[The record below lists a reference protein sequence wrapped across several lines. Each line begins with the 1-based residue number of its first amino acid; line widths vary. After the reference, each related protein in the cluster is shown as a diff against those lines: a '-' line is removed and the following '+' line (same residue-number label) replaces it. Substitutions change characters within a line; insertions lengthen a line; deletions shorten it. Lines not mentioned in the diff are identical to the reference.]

1 MRCLC
6 GAKADSY
13 IAFLS
18 PRHSPPRYSQDFH
31 LAKGPPTLDF
41 SVEWLH
47 CVMQTQVIR
56 DTVNMASKLILASLG
71 LTAALTSAAQAD
83 VVVSSKIDTE
93 GGLLGNMIALALED
107 AGLPVERRLQLGG
120 TQVVREALL
129 AGQIDLYPEYTG
141 NAAYFFNEAD
151 SEIWKDAAAG
161 YARAAELDLDAN
173 GLVWLQSAP
182 ANNTWAIAVT
192 GPVAEENSL
201 VTMSDFG
208 AWVAGGGDIKLAAST
223 EFVSSPAVLPAM
235 QDTYGFTLSPDQTV
249 VLSGGDTAATI
260 QAAARGTSG
269 VNAAM
274 AYGTDGGVG
283 ATGLVVM
290 ADDKGVQPVYEP
302 APVIRGEVLAEY
314 PSISEVLNPI
324 FAGLD
329 MATLQKLNGR
339 IQVGGEPAE
348 AVARDYL
355 TQIGVLQ

>member
-1 MRCLC
+1 MTIKR
-6 GAKADSY
+6 
-13 IAFLS
+13 
-18 PRHSPPRYSQDFH
+18 
-31 LAKGPPTLDF
+31 
-41 SVEWLH
+41 
-47 CVMQTQVIR
+47 
-56 DTVNMASKLILASLG
+56 ILA
-71 LTAALTSAAQAD
+71 AASVTGILAGAAQAD
-83 VVVSSKIDTE
+83 IVVSSKIDTE

-129 AGQIDLYPEYTG
+129 AGQIDIYPEYTG
-141 NAAYFFNEAD
+141 NAAFFFNEAD
-151 SEIWKDAAAG
+151 SEVWKDTEASR
-161 YARAAELDLDAN
+161 ARAAELDAAEN
-173 GLVWLQSAP
+173 GLTWLESAP
-182 ANNTWAIAVT
+182 ANNTWAIALT
-192 GPVAEENSL
+192 GPLAEENSL

-208 AWVAGGGDIKLAAST
+208 KWVSGGGEVKLAAST

-235 QDTYGFTLSPDQTV
+235 QEAYGFELSSDQTV

-290 ADDKGVQPVYEP
+290 EDDKGVQPVYEP
-302 APVIRGEVLAEY
+302 TPVVRDDVLKEY
-314 PSISEVLNPI
+314 PAIAEVLNPI
-324 FAGLD
+324 FSALD

-348 AVARDYL
+348 AVARDHL
-355 TQIGVLQ
+355 TQTGVLD

>member
-1 MRCLC
+1 M
-6 GAKADSY
+6 K
-13 IAFLS
+13 
-18 PRHSPPRYSQDFH
+18 
-31 LAKGPPTLDF
+31 LDF
-41 SVEWLH
+41 VAA
-47 CVMQTQVIR
+47 VV
-56 DTVNMASKLILASLG
+56 G
-71 LTAALTSAAQAD
+71 LTGALSAAAQAD
-83 VVVSSKIDTE
+83 IVISSKIDTE
-93 GGLLGNMIALALED
+93 GGLLGNVIALALED
-107 AGLPVERRLQLGG
+107 AGLPVERRLQLGA

-151 SEIWKDAAAG
+151 SLVWKDAEAA
-161 YARAAELDLDAN
+161 YARAAELDAEAN
-173 GLVWLQSAP
+173 SLTWLQPAP

-192 GPVAEENSL
+192 GPLASDNGL

-208 AWVAGGGDIKLAAST
+208 AWVAGGGEVKLAAST

-235 QDTYGFTLSPDQTV
+235 QEAYGFTLSPDQTV

-302 APVIRGEVLAEY
+302 APVVRDEVLAEY
-314 PSISEVLNPI
+314 PAIADVLNPI
-324 FAGLD
+324 FAELD

-355 TQIGVLQ
+355 TEIGVLD